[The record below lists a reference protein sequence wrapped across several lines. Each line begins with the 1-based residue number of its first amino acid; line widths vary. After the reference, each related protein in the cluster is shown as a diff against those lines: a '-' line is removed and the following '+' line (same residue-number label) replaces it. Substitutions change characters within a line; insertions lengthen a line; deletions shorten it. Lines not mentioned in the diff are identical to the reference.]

1 MPDAAPT
8 RAGVADVPAPA
19 GTDDSWAFRRSLRDL
34 AALLA
39 LPAMW
44 SGHDPAY
51 IAEGLLGVLFS
62 LLRLDSAYVRFDDPA
77 GGPADEG
84 WRPHGPRLHVELE
97 RALTVA
103 PSRDRASVT
112 LALPVASG
120 DETVR
125 ITRMYPTLPGE
136 DGLVLVGSLRLDFP
150 TDRELFL
157 LRVAVG
163 QAAIAIHAARLLAG
177 ERAARA
183 AAEAAL
189 RSRNQFLAA
198 LAEDLTLPLT
208 TLSERAAQALAFST
222 DPQLPQASSPAAAGQ
237 SPHAESGIGAGSAQ
251 TAVHAN
257 GSISAGAVMPTAA
270 LPARL
275 TRREA
280 EVLGLLAQGLSNKE
294 IAAELWLSDRTVERH
309 ITGLYRKIGAQR
321 RTEATAFAV
330 RHGLGDADAQ
340 EP

>member
-1 MPDAAPT
+1 
-8 RAGVADVPAPA
+8 
-19 GTDDSWAFRRSLRDL
+19 LRDL

-44 SGHDPAY
+44 SGHAPAY
-51 IAEGLLGVLFS
+51 IADGLLGVVFS

-84 WRPHGPRLHVELE
+84 WRPRGPSLPVEIE

-103 PSRDRASVT
+103 PSRDRAAVT
-112 LALPVASG
+112 LAIPAASG
-120 DETVR
+120 DRTVR
-125 ITRMYPTLPGE
+125 VTRMYPTLPGE

-150 TDRELFL
+150 TDLELFL

-163 QAAIAIHAARLLAG
+163 QATISIHAARLLAG

-189 RSRNQFLAA
+189 RSRNEYLAT
-198 LAEDLTLPLT
+198 LAQDLTLPLA
-208 TLSERAAQALAFST
+208 TLSARAAQALAFTTEPERPDAMTGVVAGPRQRAESRAEAGLARPT
-222 DPQLPQASSPAAAGQ
+222 ESAAGSSSP
-237 SPHAESGIGAGSAQ
+237 ESARLA
-251 TAVHAN
+251 TAF
-257 GSISAGAVMPTAA
+257 PTQ
-270 LPARL
+270 L

-294 IAAELWLSDRTVERH
+294 IAADLWLSDRTVERH
-309 ITGLYRKIGAQR
+309 ITSLYRKIGAQR
-321 RTEATAFAV
+321 RTEATAFAL
-330 RHGLGDADAQ
+330 RHGLVDADSQ
-340 EP
+340 ET